1 MQQIEDK
8 SEEIVLEGEVELNV
22 NGYQQF
28 KNMQA
33 AHSFCQA
40 FNIYNY
46 NLRTAQDG
54 TVVIQ
59 YDKGANL

>member
-8 SEEIVLEGEVELNV
+8 SEEVLLEGEVELNI

-33 AHSFCQA
+33 AQSFCQA
-40 FNIYNY
+40 FNICNY

-54 TVVIQ
+54 TVAIQ
-59 YDKGANL
+59 YDKGVNL

>member
-8 SEEIVLEGEVELNV
+8 SEEVLLEGEVELNV
-22 NGYQQF
+22 NGYQEF

-33 AHSFCQA
+33 AQNYCLA
-40 FNIYNY
+40 FNIHNY
-46 NLRTAQDG
+46 NLRTLQDG
-54 TVVIQ
+54 TVVVQ